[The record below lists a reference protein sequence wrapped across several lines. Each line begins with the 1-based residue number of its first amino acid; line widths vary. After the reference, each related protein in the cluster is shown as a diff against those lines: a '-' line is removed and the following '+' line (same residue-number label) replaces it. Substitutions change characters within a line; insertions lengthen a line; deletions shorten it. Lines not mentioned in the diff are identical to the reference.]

1 MNHPSRSQQSQQSQS
16 PAVEAE
22 RLREVFAEVAY
33 DVTPS
38 AVPIAAIARE
48 GRRRRRRR
56 TAAVLGAACG
66 VLLVPLAVVVLRQGV
81 PAGPGERE
89 QVTPPAAS
97 VSPTPSVSM
106 PHAGKVRVVT
116 PGERVE
122 VSPGTKIWLTEDGKH
137 WTEPDQPT
145 QFRSVTDG
153 NLDLSS
159 PGVSLQESG
168 REDGV
173 SFLSGIFYGEGE
185 PALVKIETVAGDID
199 GTALT
204 LAGEPGWGV
213 WYAEVKVPEATTSSS
228 DSQGGVTERVT
239 VYDSAGGVIA
249 SQDFS
254 S

>member
-1 MNHPSRSQQSQQSQS
+1 MNHPSRSQQHRS
-16 PAVEAE
+16 PVAEAE
-22 RLREVFAEVAY
+22 RLREALAEVAY

-38 AVPIAAIARE
+38 VVPIAAIARE

-66 VLLVPLAVVVLRQGV
+66 VLLVPLAVVMLRGGV
-81 PAGPGERE
+81 PDGQGERE

-97 VSPTPSVSM
+97 VSPSPSVSM
-106 PHAGKVRVVT
+106 PHAGNVRVVT
-116 PGERVE
+116 PGERVT

-168 REDGV
+168 REDGTV
-173 SFLSGIFYGEGE
+173 FLSGIFYGPGE
-185 PALVKIETVAGDID
+185 PALVEIRTAAGDID

-213 WYAEVKVPEATTSSS
+213 WYAEVKVPESVRSSS
-228 DSQGGVTERVT
+228 DFLGGVTERVT

-249 SQDFS
+249 SQEFS